1 MPEFSYTAYDAAGS
15 RLSGTLDAETAA
27 DAQAQLRSDG
37 LTPTKITAQAAAS
50 TRPGPTFGR
59 AKIRLAD
66 LEILTAELALLLE
79 NGVRI
84 DRAFAVL
91 ARSDLK
97 PGVAHLVSDVQ
108 QALRRGESFSQA
120 LREHQQQLD
129 PLYVNLIEV
138 GEESGRLPAVLKGL
152 AEDLRFRKDLRSKII
167 QALTYPTFVLG
178 VCMLAI
184 AAVFN
189 FIVPRLSGLFAGVD
203 ELPVYTEILLGM
215 SDFFR
220 SYQFHL
226 LAVIIALIVGVVVAV
241 RQPASKRVFDSLLLR
256 LPVAKNVIA
265 QIERIRYGAALA
277 LTLESGLVLDRAMR
291 LAASTVSNAPLRASL
306 DNAVEQ
312 VKRGEALSRVLGQ
325 TPLLPGTFLSL
336 VEVGEESGVLAPIF
350 TEIAQRSRQSF
361 EAWAVRVANLLEPL
375 LIVLMGVV
383 VGGVVVTMLLSIVA
397 VQDIGF

>member
-1 MPEFSYTAYDAAGS
+1 MTDFSYTAYDAAGS
-15 RLSGTLDAETAA
+15 RLNGTLDAANAT
-27 DAQAQLRSDG
+27 DAQAQLRADG
-37 LTPTKITAQAAAS
+37 LTPIKITAQATQS
-50 TRPGPTFGR
+50 SQPGLSFGR
-59 AKIRLAD
+59 PKIRLAD

-91 ARSDLK
+91 ARGELK
-97 PGVAHLVSDVQ
+97 PGVAELVDYVQ

-120 LREHQQQLD
+120 LREHGEQLD
-129 PLYVNLIEV
+129 PLYINLVEV
-138 GEESGRLPAVLKGL
+138 GEASGRLPAVLKGL
-152 AEDLRFRKDLRSKII
+152 AEDLRFRKDLRSKIV
-167 QALTYPTFVLG
+167 QALTYPMFVLG

-215 SDFFR
+215 SAFFR
-220 SYQFHL
+220 NYQLHL
-226 LAVIIALIVGVVVAV
+226 LAVIVAVVVGAVIAV
-241 RQPASKRVFDSLLLR
+241 RQPASKRALDGLLLR

-277 LTLESGLVLDRAMR
+277 LTLESGLVLDKAMR
-291 LAASTVSNAPLRASL
+291 LATSTVGNAPLRASL
-306 DNAVEQ
+306 ENAVEQ
-312 VKRGEALSRVLGQ
+312 VKRGEPLSRVLGQ

-350 TEIAQRSRQSF
+350 NEIAQRSRQAF
-361 EAWAVRVANLLEPL
+361 EAWAVRLANLLEPL
-375 LIVLMGVV
+375 LIVLMGVI